1 MARAADTKQM
11 LRIYRLEW
19 NMLRYLGLAVLTVVV
34 VTLAACTGSRESGQ
48 QDLPGTVPDNA
59 ETTASAMTNSASR
72 TTDMNDTSQTT
83 GEQNGM
89 GDMAVTDDVP
99 RLPPVKAYYEG
110 EEVFFV
116 HPEASDKET
125 ADLLT
130 DMMGS
135 PVLVVPELEQVPESS
150 LAKVY
155 VFTNGIKGDG
165 PLGFQP
171 DVFDS
176 APGDENYSP
185 LRRLY
190 LLTWNNE
197 SAAREIKTLQGVR
210 AAVQSG
216 KIELERQDTVINE
229 PFLSWTG
236 GQR

>member
-1 MARAADTKQM
+1 MLSPSKNILSYMEITILAAAIM
-11 LRIYRLEW
+11 
-19 NMLRYLGLAVLTVVV
+19 
-34 VTLAACTGSRESGQ
+34 TLAACGSTETGQQQDRTGKTSSGSGTTQSAAPNGTTGAATGSTSGTT
-48 QDLPGTVPDNA
+48 GMEGGMGEMGEMGGMAVPDN
-59 ETTASAMTNSASR
+59 
-72 TTDMNDTSQTT
+72 
-83 GEQNGM
+83 
-89 GDMAVTDDVP
+89 VP
-99 RLPPVKAYYEG
+99 SLPPVKAYYEG

-135 PVLVVPELEQVPESS
+135 PVLVVPELEQVPDEA

-155 VFTNGIKGDG
+155 VFTNGIRGDG

-190 LLTWNNE
+190 LVTWKDE
-197 SAAREIKTLQGVR
+197 GEASELKTLQGVR
-210 AAVQSG
+210 EARESG
-216 KIELERQDTVINE
+216 KVEIERQETVINE
-229 PFLSWTG
+229 PFVTWPG
-236 GQR
+236 GRR

>member
-1 MARAADTKQM
+1 MEIRMLSPSKNILSYMEITVLGAAIM
-11 LRIYRLEW
+11 
-19 NMLRYLGLAVLTVVV
+19 
-34 VTLAACTGSRESGQ
+34 TLAACGSTETGQQQDRTGKTSSGSGTTQSAAPNGTTGAATGSTSGTT
-48 QDLPGTVPDNA
+48 GMEGGMGEMGGMAVPDN
-59 ETTASAMTNSASR
+59 
-72 TTDMNDTSQTT
+72 
-83 GEQNGM
+83 
-89 GDMAVTDDVP
+89 VP
-99 RLPPVKAYYEG
+99 SLPPVKAYYEG

-135 PVLVVPELEQVPESS
+135 PVLVVPELEQVPDEA

-155 VFTNGIKGDG
+155 VFTNGIRGDG

-190 LLTWNNE
+190 LVTWKDE
-197 SAAREIKTLQGVR
+197 GEASELKTLQGVR
-210 AAVQSG
+210 EARESG
-216 KIELERQDTVINE
+216 KVEIERQETVINE
-229 PFLSWTG
+229 PFVTWPG
-236 GQR
+236 GRR

>member
-1 MARAADTKQM
+1 MLSPSKNILSYMEITVLGAAIM
-11 LRIYRLEW
+11 
-19 NMLRYLGLAVLTVVV
+19 
-34 VTLAACTGSRESGQ
+34 TLAACGSTETGQQQDRTGKTSSGSGTTQSAAPNGTTGAATGSTSGTT
-48 QDLPGTVPDNA
+48 GMEGGMGEMGEMGGMAVPDN
-59 ETTASAMTNSASR
+59 
-72 TTDMNDTSQTT
+72 
-83 GEQNGM
+83 
-89 GDMAVTDDVP
+89 VP
-99 RLPPVKAYYEG
+99 SLPPVKAYYEG

-135 PVLVVPELEQVPESS
+135 PVLVVPELEQVPDEA

-155 VFTNGIKGDG
+155 VFTNGIRGDG

-190 LLTWNNE
+190 LVTWKDE
-197 SAAREIKTLQGVR
+197 GEASELKTLQGVR
-210 AAVQSG
+210 EARESG
-216 KIELERQDTVINE
+216 KVEIERQETVINE
-229 PFLSWTG
+229 PFVTWPG
-236 GQR
+236 GRR

>member
-1 MARAADTKQM
+1 
-11 LRIYRLEW
+11 
-19 NMLRYLGLAVLTVVV
+19 
-34 VTLAACTGSRESGQ
+34 
-48 QDLPGTVPDNA
+48 
-59 ETTASAMTNSASR
+59 
-72 TTDMNDTSQTT
+72 
-83 GEQNGM
+83 M
-89 GDMAVTDDVP
+89 GDMGGMAVPDDVP

-130 DMMGS
+130 DMMAS
-135 PVLVVPELEQVPESS
+135 PVLVVPELEQIPDEA

-190 LLTWNNE
+190 LVTWKDE
-197 SAAREIKTLQGVR
+197 SEAREIKTLQGIR
-210 AAVQSG
+210 EAQESG
-216 KIELERQDTVINE
+216 EVKIEPQDTIINE
-229 PFLSWTG
+229 PFLTWPD

>member
-1 MARAADTKQM
+1 MESVQEAKWTVQM
-11 LRIYRLEW
+11 SGLLMSVPRHLRLA
-19 NMLRYLGLAVLTVVV
+19 MLVALVI
-34 VTLAACTGSRESGQ
+34 TLAACGGSSETGQ
-48 QDLPGTVPDNA
+48 QQDPAEQTSARAGTTEPAMTGGTTGMEDGMDDMGGMAVPDN
-59 ETTASAMTNSASR
+59 
-72 TTDMNDTSQTT
+72 
-83 GEQNGM
+83 
-89 GDMAVTDDVP
+89 VP

-130 DMMGS
+130 DMMAS
-135 PVLVVPELEQVPESS
+135 PVLVVPELEQVPDEALS
-150 LAKVY
+150 KVY

-190 LLTWNNE
+190 LVTWKDE
-197 SAAREIKTLQGVR
+197 SAAREIKTLNSVR
-210 AAVQSG
+210 EARESG
-216 KIELERQDTVINE
+216 KIEIEPQDTVINE
-229 PFLSWTG
+229 PFVTWPG
-236 GQR
+236 GRR

>member
-1 MARAADTKQM
+1 MSRSSKAMLGYLRFTMLAAAI
-11 LRIYRLEW
+11 L
-19 NMLRYLGLAVLTVVV
+19 
-34 VTLAACTGSRESGQ
+34 TLAACGGSSETGQEQGGSGEAS
-48 QDLPGTVPDNA
+48 PGGGTRASATNGETETTGMEGGMSGMAVPDN
-59 ETTASAMTNSASR
+59 
-72 TTDMNDTSQTT
+72 
-83 GEQNGM
+83 
-89 GDMAVTDDVP
+89 VP

-116 HPEASDKET
+116 HPEASDRET

-135 PVLVVPELEQVPESS
+135 PVLVVPELEQVPDEA

-155 VFTNGIKGDG
+155 VFTNGIRGDG

-190 LLTWNNE
+190 LVTWKDE

-210 AAVQSG
+210 EARESG
-216 KIELERQDTVINE
+216 KIEIERQDTVINE
-229 PFLSWTG
+229 PFLTWPG